1 MIKTPNWVY
10 TTYVFRSKEKE
21 LILDFQNKLSTWTK
35 EETLS
40 KDAWNGSP
48 YWLGN
53 ILLHVGFGHDN
64 KLSNFTECRYRGAID
79 EIGEVE
85 EGYLRGERFF
95 YFRVVTETAWIEM
108 PKMWDLII
116 QKLYTEK
123 IEFGFIA
130 QEECYEF
137 VDRYRPDILEL
148 IGISIDEKYWADS
161 YIDDY
166 NYENYKWL
174 GDFTGEMTASAVAET
189 FSSILGSKI
198 EKDAIEDLDQRE
210 ALVYRVNEVLSAVDE
225 DAYINIIK
233 IEDVSPADFN

>member
-1 MIKTPNWVY
+1 MPNWVY

-53 ILLHVGFGHDN
+53 ILLHAGFKFDD
-64 KLSNFTECRYRGAID
+64 KLRTFTECRCRGAI
-79 EIGEVE
+79 ETIGEVE
-85 EGYLRGERFF
+85 EGNLRGEHFF
-95 YFRVVTETAWIEM
+95 YFTVITETAWIEM
-108 PKMWDLII
+108 PKMWDMII

-148 IGISIDEKYWADS
+148 IGISPDQKYWADS

-166 NYENYKWL
+166 NYEKYRWL
-174 GDFTGEMTASAVAET
+174 GDFTGEMTASAVADAFFT
-189 FSSILGSKI
+189 ILDRKI
-198 EKDAIEDLDQRE
+198 EKEAIEDSDQRE
-210 ALVYRVNEVLSAVDE
+210 ALVSSVNEALISVDE
-225 DAYINIIK
+225 DAYINIIE
-233 IEDVSPADFN
+233 IEDVFPADFS

>member
-1 MIKTPNWVY
+1 MPNWVY

-21 LILDFQNKLSTWTK
+21 LILDFQNKLSTWTT

-53 ILLHVGFGHDN
+53 ILLHAGFGQDN

-95 YFRVVTETAWIEM
+95 YFRVITETAWIEM
-108 PKMWDLII
+108 PKMWDMIVK
-116 QKLYTEK
+116 KLYPDKMEL
-123 IEFGFIA
+123 GFIA

-148 IGISIDEKYWADS
+148 IGISPDQKYWADS

-166 NYENYKWL
+166 NYEKYRWL
-174 GDFTGEMTASAVAET
+174 GEFTGEMTASAVADA
-189 FSSILGSKI
+189 FSTILDRKI
-198 EKDAIEDLDQRE
+198 EKEAIKDSDQRE
-210 ALVYRVNEVLSAVDE
+210 VLVLSVNEVLISVDE
-225 DAYINIIK
+225 DAYINIIE
-233 IEDVSPADFN
+233 IDDVSPADFS

>member
-1 MIKTPNWVY
+1 MPNWVY

-53 ILLHVGFGHDN
+53 ILLHAGFGHDN

-95 YFRVVTETAWIEM
+95 YFTVITETAWIEM
-108 PKMWDLII
+108 PKMWDMII

-148 IGISIDEKYWADS
+148 IGISPDQKYWADS

-166 NYENYKWL
+166 NYEKYRWL
-174 GDFTGEMTASAVAET
+174 GDFTGEMTASAVADAFFT
-189 FSSILGSKI
+189 ILDRKI
-198 EKDAIEDLDQRE
+198 EKEAIEDSDQRE
-210 ALVYRVNEVLSAVDE
+210 ALVSSVNEALISVDE
-225 DAYINIIK
+225 DAYINIIE
-233 IEDVSPADFN
+233 IEDVFPADFS

>member
-1 MIKTPNWVY
+1 MPNWVY

-53 ILLHVGFGHDN
+53 ILLHAGFGHDN

-85 EGYLRGERFF
+85 EGNLRGERFF
-95 YFRVVTETAWIEM
+95 YFRVITETAWIEM
-108 PKMWDLII
+108 PKMWDMIVK
-116 QKLYTEK
+116 KLYPDK
-123 IEFGFIA
+123 MEFGFIA

-137 VDRYRPDILEL
+137 VDRYSPDILEL
-148 IGISIDEKYWADS
+148 IGISPNQKYWADS

-166 NYENYKWL
+166 NYEKYRWL
-174 GDFTGEMTASAVAET
+174 GEFTGEMTASAVADA
-189 FSSILGSKI
+189 FSTILDRKI
-198 EKDAIEDLDQRE
+198 EKEAIKDSDQRE
-210 ALVYRVNEVLSAVDE
+210 VLVLSVNEVLISVDE
-225 DAYINIIK
+225 DAYINIIE
-233 IEDVSPADFN
+233 IDDVSPADFS